1 MNLQPRRRQQ
11 PEINL
16 TPLIDVVFLLL
27 IFFMVSTTFRKE
39 ADLQIQLPEAA
50 QKPVPLEHRLEVS
63 VDAAGR
69 YAVNGQVVIGDDVS
83 SLKQAMQQAVAEVDD
98 LPLMIR
104 ADAQASHQSVVKIMD
119 IAGQL
124 GLKRLGI
131 ATVYG
136 DQGQAPASG
145 Q

>member
-50 QKPVPLEHRLEVS
+50 QQPVPLEHRLEVS

-69 YAVNGQVVIGDDVS
+69 YAVNGQAVAGDDVA

>member
-50 QKPVPLEHRLEVS
+50 QQPVPLEHRLEVS

-69 YAVNGQVVIGDDVS
+69 YAVNGQAVIGDDVA
-83 SLKQAMQQAVAEVDD
+83 SLKQAMQQAVAQVDD

-104 ADAQASHQSVVKIMD
+104 ADGQASHQSVVKIMD
-119 IAGQL
+119 VAGQL

-131 ATVYG
+131 ATIYSG
-136 DQGQAPASG
+136 QDQAPASG